1 MRKSIV
7 IVIALW
13 LLALFNMWLVMR
25 MGDEHART
33 VAQRIRPSLFK
44 DTPQSG
50 YSIVIN
56 AHPAVAEMLGREE
69 SDAVK
74 NAESRYRRTIS
85 VRAKADYHLE
95 QYDLQSKS

>member
-50 YSIVIN
+50 YSIVIIN
-56 AHPAVAEMLGREE
+56 APPDMPTQVSGPSTRPTPKHAR
-69 SDAVK
+69 
-74 NAESRYRRTIS
+74 
-85 VRAKADYHLE
+85 H
-95 QYDLQSKS
+95 